1 MSDIVLQS
9 GGLGECETDLIS
21 TEDADR
27 AAPVSFLFW
36 ALEEAQR
43 LDEAEARDHLTLAL
57 LELTKRQG
65 RPSTLG
71 TH

>member
-9 GGLGECETDLIS
+9 GGLGESETDLIS

-27 AAPVSFLFW
+27 AALVSFLFW
-36 ALEEAQR
+36 ALEEAER
-43 LDEAEARDHLTLAL
+43 LEEAQARDHLTLAL
-57 LELTKRQG
+57 LALTNRQG
-65 RPSTLG
+65 RPLTLG